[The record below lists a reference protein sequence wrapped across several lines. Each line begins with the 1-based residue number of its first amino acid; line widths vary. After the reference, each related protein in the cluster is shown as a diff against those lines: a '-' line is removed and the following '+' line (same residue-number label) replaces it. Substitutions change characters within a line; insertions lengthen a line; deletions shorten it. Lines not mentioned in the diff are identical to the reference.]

1 MELRACFSALA
12 MSESADLLEE
22 AAFKISHGGQILRLA
37 SLQSR
42 DEAFARELWR
52 RSAAAEAMADEL
64 KNLFASLSHPSA
76 AGGSARAEGPASAE
90 SP

>member
-1 MELRACFSALA
+1 VELRACFSALA

-52 RSAAAEAMADEL
+52 RSVAAEAMANEL
-64 KNLFASLSHPSA
+64 KNIFSSLTEST
-76 AGGSARAEGPASAE
+76 GAE
-90 SP
+90 SSSP

>member
-1 MELRACFSALA
+1 

-52 RSAAAEAMADEL
+52 RSAAAEAMAEEL
-64 KNLFASLSHPSA
+64 KTLLTSA
-76 AGGSARAEGPASAE
+76 AGGSARAGRPETSPE
-90 SP
+90 SSP

>member
-52 RSAAAEAMADEL
+52 RSAAAEAMAEEL
-64 KNLFASLSHPSA
+64 KALLTSPTHPR
-76 AGGSARAEGPASAE
+76 AGGTQGREMSAE
-90 SP
+90 SSSP